1 MKKILLLIV
10 LGTFFITGAAH
21 AKINEMVKQVD
32 DLKVKIRMDMGKN
45 NQSGQH
51 GSEKKSHHN
60 AMSGNDFNI
69 YVYDQED
76 KPVTDAKIKVSY
88 TMPPQGNMPPMKYTA
103 RAKRNGEQYD
113 TKINLSMK
121 GDWKIMIFIKRP
133 KKPLSKVDFSV
144 HVE

>member
-21 AKINEMVKQVD
+21 AKIHEMVKQVD
-32 DLKVKIRMDMGKN
+32 DLKVKVRMDMEKH

-51 GSEKKSHHN
+51 GSGEKSHHN
-60 AMSGNDFNI
+60 AMGGNDFNI
-69 YVYDQED
+69 SVYDQED

-88 TMPPQGNMPPMKYTA
+88 TMLPQDNMPLMNYTA

-113 TKINLSMK
+113 TKLNLSMK
-121 GDWKIMIFIKRP
+121 GEWNVMIYIKRP
-133 KKPLSKVDFSV
+133 KKPLSKVDFSI